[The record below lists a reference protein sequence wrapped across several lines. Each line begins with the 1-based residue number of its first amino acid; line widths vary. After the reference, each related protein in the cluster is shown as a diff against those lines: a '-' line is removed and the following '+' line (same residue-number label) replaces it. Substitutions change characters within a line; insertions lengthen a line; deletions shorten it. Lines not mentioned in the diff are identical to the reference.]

1 MILIFIIS
9 ATLKEQRL
17 GWDRVTTNWP
27 KPLKG
32 NQHQGQRQSGGCV
45 KLAMERRRSLR
56 MKRLQKSYT

>member
-9 ATLKEQRL
+9 GTLKEQRL

-32 NQHQGQRQSGGCV
+32 EV
-45 KLAMERRRSLR
+45 PV
-56 MKRLQKSYT
+56 